1 MIEINNLTT
10 NPVDEEFLKKTA
22 KIVLGGEHLPKGRV
36 VAEAGAS
43 SSRTTPLG
51 GVRKSESS
59 FGFAGTRVPEGVELS
74 IALVGQGRIRELNKK
89 YLGKNRATDVL
100 AFGQNQKPRSFGAR
114 IAQSN
119 WAAKT
124 PLLWSEA
131 RPIKLGGKN
140 QKLNGL
146 GLGEV
151 VICLREVKKNAKRF
165 NSTSKKELARVLI
178 HGILHLLGYDHER
191 SEVEAEKMEEKEN
204 YYLSQVNL

>member
-59 FGFAGTRVPEGVELS
+59 FGFAGTRVPEEVELS

-100 AFGQNQKPRSFGAR
+100 SFGQNQKP
-114 IAQSN
+114 
-119 WAAKT
+119 KT
-124 PLLWSEA
+124 KKQE
-131 RPIKLGGKN
+131 
-140 QKLNGL
+140 LNEL

-151 VICLREVKKNAKRF
+151 VICLREVKKNAKRYGTTF
-165 NSTSKKELARVLI
+165 EKELAKVLI
-178 HGILHLLGYDHER
+178 HGILHLLGYDHEK
-191 SEVEAEKMEEKEN
+191 SEMEAEKMEEKEN